1 MCVAG
6 RGGGRGR
13 SPLFVPRERSFHSV
27 TRAPLKA
34 TTAVTSSG
42 NFSACEPQIVIS
54 IDMPESSAS
63 LAVRFASS
71 LPALVTIF
79 VTGLTSETMPMTST
93 TAFGGLLAISEIG
106 TNEYRILGMLAGS
119 SAQSCTTPS

>member
-1 MCVAG
+1 MSLA
-6 RGGGRGR
+6 GRGR
-13 SPLFVPRERSFHSV
+13 SPLLVPSERSFHSV

-34 TTAVTSSG
+34 TAAPSLSSG

-119 SAQSCTTPS
+119 SAHSCTTPS